1 MGRLASIP
9 EAKAKAILLAL
20 CADDSALERRAWEF
34 LQEIEDFE
42 SELAAGNHEKGT
54 KRKAESTIMICIQCQ
69 SPFYEEDND
78 DKACRYHDDDEGDVW
93 ADHDERYHGPI
104 DTDENRFAHPEG
116 FVWTCCGKLG
126 YRSGYTRGRHNALS
140 GSRGRYG
147 DIPGTCL
154 EVEESSTE
162 DEESE
167 SNSDE
172 FESDSDGSQD
182 D

>member
-1 MGRLASIP
+1 MGRLANIS
-9 EAKAKAILLAL
+9 EAKAKSILLAL
-20 CADDSALERRAWEF
+20 CADDSALEQRAWEF
-34 LQEIEDFE
+34 LQEIEGFE
-42 SELAAGNHEKGT
+42 SESAAGNHEKGT

-78 DKACRYHDDDEGDVW
+78 DKACRYHDGYLEVDDTRDFW
-93 ADHDERYHGPI
+93 ADHDEDCHGPI
-104 DTDENRFAHPEG
+104 DTDENRVEFPEG
-116 FVWTCCGKLG
+116 FVWSCCDKLG
-126 YRSGYTRGRHNALS
+126 YRSGCTRGRHDALG

-147 DIPGTCL
+147 DTPGTCRL

-167 SNSDE
+167 SNSDN
-172 FESDSDGSQD
+172 SQD